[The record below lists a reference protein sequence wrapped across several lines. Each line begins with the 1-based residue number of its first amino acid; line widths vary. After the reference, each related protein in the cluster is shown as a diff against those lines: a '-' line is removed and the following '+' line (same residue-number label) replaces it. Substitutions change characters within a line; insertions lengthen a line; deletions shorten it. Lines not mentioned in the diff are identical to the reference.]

1 MKAVWPYAR
10 RHVEKPRTQGDQT
23 MSNLPLEDRLA
34 QMGRDL
40 RQELSEGKELSGSFF
55 CRMGKLFVEELL
67 DAEVTDALGRDKG
80 ERREPPGDAGQA
92 GGGYRNGFKPRTL
105 RTGEGRIELDVPQV
119 RDFSCDGGNRR
130 PYRSA
135 IWAGLGSRS

>member
-10 RHVEKPRTQGDQT
+10 RRVENPERGDQT

-40 RQELSEGKELSGSFF
+40 RQELSEGRELSGSFF

-67 DAEVTDALGRDKG
+67 DAEVADTLGRGRG
-80 ERREPPGDAGQA
+80 ERREAGRGESGPQA
-92 GGGYRNGFKPRTL
+92 GR
-105 RTGEGRIELDVPQV
+105 GESGPQ
-119 RDFSCDGGNRR
+119 
-130 PYRSA
+130 A
-135 IWAGLGSRS
+135 

>member
-10 RHVEKPRTQGDQT
+10 RRVANPERGDQT
-23 MSNLPLEDRLA
+23 MGNLPLEDRLA

-40 RQELSEGKELSGSFF
+40 RQELADGRELSGSFF

-67 DAEVTDALGRDKG
+67 DAEVTDALGRGKG
-80 ERREPPGDAGQA
+80 ARREAGHGEPGQA
-92 GGGYRNGFKPRTL
+92 GGGAVSGYRNGTKARSL

-119 RDFSCDGGNRR
+119 RDYSRDGQEQ

-135 IWAGLGSRS
+135 I

>member
-67 DAEVTDALGRDKG
+67 DAEVTDALGRDRG
-80 ERREPPGDAGQA
+80 QRRDASGQGGGG
-92 GGGYRNGFKPRTL
+92 GGGYRNGTKARSL
-105 RTGEGRIELDVPQV
+105 RTGEGRIELDVP
-119 RDFSCDGGNRR
+119 
-130 PYRSA
+130 
-135 IWAGLGSRS
+135 